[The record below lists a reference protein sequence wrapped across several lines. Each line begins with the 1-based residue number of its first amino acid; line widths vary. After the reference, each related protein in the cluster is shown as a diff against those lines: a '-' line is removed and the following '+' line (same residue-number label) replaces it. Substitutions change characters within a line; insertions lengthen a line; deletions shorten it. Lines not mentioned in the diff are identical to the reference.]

1 MQDIEKELV
10 KQYEDSIS
18 VYNDN
23 LGKNIYFK
31 PLLLT

>member
-1 MQDIEKELV
+1 V

-31 PLLLT
+31 PLLLTWL